1 MSNITISVEDE
12 VLLKVKKLAV
22 DQHTTLTALVR
33 RILKQLA
40 AREAT
45 GMEDTIARLRES
57 FDASNLVVGSRTWTR
72 EDLHVR

>member
-1 MSNITISVEDE
+1 MSNITITIEDD
-12 VLLKVKKLAV
+12 VLQKVKKLAV
-22 DQHTTLTALVR
+22 DQHTTLTDLVR

-45 GMEDTIARLRES
+45 GREEVIAQLRQSFEDS
-57 FDASNLVVGSRTWTR
+57 HLVVGSRTWTR

>member
-22 DQHTTLTALVR
+22 DQHTTLTAIVR

-40 AREAT
+40 AREET
-45 GMEDTIARLRES
+45 GTEDTIARLRES
-57 FDASNLVVGSRTWTR
+57 FEASNLVVGSRTWTR